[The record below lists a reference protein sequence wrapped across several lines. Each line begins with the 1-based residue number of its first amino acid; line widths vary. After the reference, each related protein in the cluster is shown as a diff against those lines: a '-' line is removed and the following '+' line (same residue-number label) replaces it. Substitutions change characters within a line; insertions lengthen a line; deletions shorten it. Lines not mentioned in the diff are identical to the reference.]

1 MKKLISLGISIV
13 ILISAFV
20 LLPKQK
26 NEDVIAGDA
35 GGKNAKVES
44 LYDLKNTLLSLTG
57 LGDDVKSGTITFKY
71 SHRITSGESSSEG
84 EEYMAAVSEGE
95 YEFFRANDSVTVGT
109 TGSGIGY
116 GSGDTFNDGSLGGV
130 GLGGDV
136 SVENPTV
143 DIPETPGNGTIT
155 VNPEFGEQYDN
166 EYEDQVN
173 DNINDALQNMTIG
186 LTADSVDLTVYFDE
200 DVVYYQVK
208 GTHASRQGDGNDKEV
223 LTYVYDLELY
233 LTENGNGKRLVRFN
247 FFDGYSNDSDISPVI
262 TADKLGIWYDMD
274 DEAIFYVNMLFG
286 DYGYLF
292 NEIWSTDESMFD
304 QNGDEYLISGNGYE
318 FRIDLSNEE
327 KPSFSYHVNSSD
339 NDYVNGHTL
348 DFESDSKYV
357 LSNLGNTKVEFDLS
371 KVDVHKA
378 SDFDWDFFA
387 DLFGFKYGE
396 GGIY

>member
-44 LYDLKNTLLSLTG
+44 LYDLKGALLALTNKVPG
-57 LGDDVKSGTITFKY
+57 AIKSGTITFKY
-71 SHRITSGESSSEG
+71 SHRITTGESSSEG
-84 EEYMAAVSEGE
+84 EKYMAAVSEGD

-116 GSGDTFNDGSLGGV
+116 GSGDT
-130 GLGGDV
+130 
-136 SVENPTV
+136 SVEGSFENV
-143 DIPETPGNGTIT
+143 GNGSIT
-155 VNPEFGEQYDN
+155 VNPEFEEQIKDQYGN

-173 DNINDALQNMTIG
+173 DNINDALQSLTYG

-208 GTHASRQGDGNDKEV
+208 GTHAFRADGGNDKEV

-286 DYGYLF
+286 DYGFLF
-292 NEIWSTDESMFD
+292 NEIWSTDESLFD

-327 KPSFSYHVNSSD
+327 KPSFSYHAYSSD
-339 NDYVNGHTL
+339 NDYGNGYTL